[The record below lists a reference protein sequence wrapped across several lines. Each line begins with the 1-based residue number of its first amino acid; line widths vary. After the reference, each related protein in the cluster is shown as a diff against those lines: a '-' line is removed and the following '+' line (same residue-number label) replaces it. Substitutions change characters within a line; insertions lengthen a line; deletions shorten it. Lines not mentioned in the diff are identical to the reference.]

1 MQQKIPIVS
10 SSFQHR
16 FASLN
21 IRFISSFRARSSHC
35 IHLPLSPCVHRL
47 RHHLWSPLI
56 SGHHFMILSYYLDLS
71 PFLLCQTL
79 LLCLHLP
86 FIVTIIVIWPLFH
99 HQTSFFLLSFSHFHC
114 YFAILSSSSALSIL
128 KPLMKNQG
136 DGQQSRVTGPS
147 SKVHLRL

>member
-1 MQQKIPIVS
+1 MQQKVPIVS

-21 IRFISSFRARSSHC
+21 MRFISSFRARSSRC
-35 IHLPLSPCVHRL
+35 IYSPLSPCVHRP
-47 RHHLWSPLI
+47 RHHLWSLLI

-99 HQTSFFLLSFSHFHC
+99 HQASFFCYHFPIFTVICHVII
-114 YFAILSSSSALSIL
+114 ILSPILIL